1 MAPWVER
8 CLPCARRPT
17 RTTGPISREGG
28 DRELSILGVARCAG
42 MPDVLWESPEPAAVG
57 FSYLFERNNP
67 HLPPSVTELFLGEPV
82 RRTAFF
88 DESARRR
95 SVHQDVCYEDFWAGA
110 SA

>member
-1 MAPWVER
+1 
-8 CLPCARRPT
+8 
-17 RTTGPISREGG
+17 
-28 DRELSILGVARCAG
+28 ELSILGVARCAG

-95 SVHQDVCYEDFWAGA
+95 SVHQDVCYEDFWVGA
-110 SA
+110 PACRFPLFFYFFFDRRWSSCIQSFE